1 MTQIFD
7 PGKGARKE
15 ARTAQAAQ
23 EKLIQEQKQASEQQ
37 LATEEDVIARK
48 KLAGATGRAGR
59 RSLIK
64 TSETGVKST
73 NLGGNV

>member
-1 MTQIFD
+1 MSQIFD

-15 ARTAQAAQ
+15 ARTAKAS
-23 EKLIQEQKQASEQQ
+23 QEQFIAEQRQASEQQ
-37 LATEEDVIARK
+37 LATEEDIISRK
-48 KLAGATGRAGR
+48 KLAGRAGRAGR

-73 NLGGNV
+73 NLGGTT